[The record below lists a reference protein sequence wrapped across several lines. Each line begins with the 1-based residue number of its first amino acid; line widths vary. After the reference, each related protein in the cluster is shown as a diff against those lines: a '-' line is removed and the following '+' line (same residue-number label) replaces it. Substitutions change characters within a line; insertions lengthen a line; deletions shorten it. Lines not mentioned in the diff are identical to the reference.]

1 MMLFARPIG
10 EFVSHH
16 PTVKMLGLSFRV
28 VIGLVLI
35 AEGLHHHVP
44 KGCLYFA
51 MAFLLVVERLNS
63 RLRRAGD
70 KRAAL
75 NPSKIPGDLSGWRL
89 VGGDQDRWKLT
100 RVATDAAG
108 VWPVATKASGD

>member
-1 MMLFARPIG
+1 MVDEVRIMILAAITSVLLMMLFARPIG

-51 MAFLLVVERLNS
+51 MASCWWLS
-63 RLRRAGD
+63 ASIAACAGQAINAPHSI
-70 KRAAL
+70 RQRF
-75 NPSKIPGDLSGWRL
+75 P
-89 VGGDQDRWKLT
+89 
-100 RVATDAAG
+100 ATEAAG
-108 VWPVATKASGD
+108 VWSVATKTGGN